1 MKIGLIVACCVSAIT
16 LLALLV
22 RSRVA
27 PTYSV
32 SARDMS
38 KVINQLKGSGK
49 NGHFAVLIFVPPGST
64 DGEAVNLQYST
75 EGGVVGLDWALVA
88 PRNIADQK
96 KVREFAS
103 NLGYRLEEHEMNNVH
118 YLRVTDGS
126 ISELGTKIVEELY
139 GVAANARLQM
149 ITEGFRWKPQ

>member
-1 MKIGLIVACCVSAIT
+1 
-16 LLALLV
+16 
-22 RSRVA
+22 
-27 PTYSV
+27 
-32 SARDMS
+32 MS